1 MQGGKHYYLI
11 VYSYEIRHNKK
22 TFSDVLIKQADA
34 KAKEFKIIMS
44 PVNCL
49 CYQILKSNTA

>member
-1 MQGGKHYYLI
+1 MK
-11 VYSYEIRHNKK
+11 SDTTKK
-22 TFSDVLIKQADA
+22 AFSDVLIKQADT
-34 KAKEFKIIMS
+34 KAKEFKIIML

>member
-1 MQGGKHYYLI
+1 MK
-11 VYSYEIRHNKK
+11 SDTTKK
-22 TFSDVLIKQADA
+22 AFSDVLIKQADT
-34 KAKEFKIIMS
+34 KAKEFKTIMS